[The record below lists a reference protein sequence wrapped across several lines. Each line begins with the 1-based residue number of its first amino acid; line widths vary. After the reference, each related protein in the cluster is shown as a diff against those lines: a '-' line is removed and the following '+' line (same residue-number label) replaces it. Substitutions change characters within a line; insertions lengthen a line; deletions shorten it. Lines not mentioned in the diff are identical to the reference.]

1 MLKYSSG
8 FPSTQQ
14 QEQISRHAEE
24 MRKQKRA
31 HQEEEAKFVSPPT
44 IPSLPELI
52 LLNPVGQMGSIGL
65 QRINRICIPTFASTS
80 SSCLNPAFHHA
91 SPSAR
96 PSWKGALKRSIRLI
110 SLTQG
115 SSTLDRVESSSI
127 TGSREIA

>member
-1 MLKYSSG
+1 MLIPGVADPEPLGYWEMGELTVFPPPPVSGGRTMLKYSSG

-44 IPSLPELI
+44 IPSLLELI

-65 QRINRICIPTFASTS
+65 QRIN
-80 SSCLNPAFHHA
+80 
-91 SPSAR
+91 
-96 PSWKGALKRSIRLI
+96 
-110 SLTQG
+110 
-115 SSTLDRVESSSI
+115 
-127 TGSREIA
+127 